1 MVDQISL
8 FFFPIGKQMQKL
20 EDPLCANLGDVPT
33 TKQFLSP
40 AKYAQMLAT
49 RPELELS
56 ADWMFVPSA
65 RNLSWRYQVL
75 HNAFTVVK
83 IRTSKDTDH
92 YQYLVKMLE
101 AMKLVWKESKVT
113 RL

>member
-1 MVDQISL
+1 
-8 FFFPIGKQMQKL
+8 MQKP
-20 EDPLCANLGDVPT
+20 EDPLYANLGGVPAM
-33 TKQFLSP
+33 KQFLSP

-49 RPELELS
+49 RPELQRV
-56 ADWMFVPSA
+56 ADWMLVPSA

-75 HNAFTVVK
+75 YTAFTVVK

-101 AMKLVWKESKVT
+101 EMKLIWEEIES
-113 RL
+113 